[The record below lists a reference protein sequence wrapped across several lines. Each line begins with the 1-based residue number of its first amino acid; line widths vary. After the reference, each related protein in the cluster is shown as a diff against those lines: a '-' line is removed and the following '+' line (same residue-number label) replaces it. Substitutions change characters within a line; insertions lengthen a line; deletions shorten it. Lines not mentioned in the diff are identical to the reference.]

1 MEYQGCIFLQEGIN
15 FDLNTVCDCCISHN
29 DGRGLPVLLENY
41 HGELINWDDLFNKK
55 AQRIENQ
62 KVKTIYECE
71 NCYHLNDYEFSGER
85 KISEFHFSHCRAC
98 NAKCIY
104 CSDDYSGGNVNYDV
118 YPIIKDL
125 MEKGYYKAGGEATM
139 QGGEPT
145 LMQHFDELVHLFN
158 ENGTIIR
165 VHTSAIKYSKT
176 LEDALRQNR
185 ASVVISIDSGSAST
199 YKKIKNVDAFDKVV
213 DSIKEYVNAS
223 VDNPNNVRIKYIIIP
238 GVNDNLDE
246 IDKFF
251 DLMKKLNVVD
261 IALDIEVRYAREH
274 NNKDVSKHIF
284 LLVDYFEKKAKEL
297 KIKLSIYS
305 FLSYVMKNRN
315 ITKTKLTNFRFLFNI
330 YLKFNNDKGKNLIY
344 KR

>member
-71 NCYHLNDYEFSGER
+71 NCYHLNDYEFSCER

-199 YKKIKNVDAFDKVV
+199 YRKIKNVDAFDKVV

-284 LLVDYFEKKAKEL
+284 LLVDYFEKKTKEL

-315 ITKTKLTNFRFLFNI
+315 INKTKLINFRFLFNM

>member
-1 MEYQGCIFLQEGIN
+1 MDYQGCIFLQEGIN

-41 HGELINWDDLFNKK
+41 HGELINWEDLFNKK
-55 AQRIENQ
+55 AQRIEKQ
-62 KVKTIYECE
+62 KIKTIFECE
-71 NCYHLNDYEFSGER
+71 NCYHLNDFKFDGTR

-104 CSDDYSGGNVNYDV
+104 CSDEYSGGDVNYDV
-118 YPIIKDL
+118 YPVIKDL
-125 MEKGYYKAGGEATM
+125 IDKGYYKAGGEATM

-145 LMQHFDELVHLFN
+145 LMRHFDELVHLFN

-176 LEDALRQNR
+176 LEEALRQNR
-185 ASVVISIDSGSAST
+185 ASVVISLDSGCAST
-199 YKKIKNVDAFDKVV
+199 YKRIKNVDAFDKVV
-213 DSIKEYVNAS
+213 NSIKGYVNAS
-223 VDNPNNVRIKYIIIP
+223 VDNPYNVRIKYIIIP
-238 GVNDNLDE
+238 GVNDNLNE

-251 DLMKKLNVVD
+251 DLMKKLNIVD
-261 IALDIEVRYAREH
+261 VALDIEVKYAREH

-297 KIKLSIYS
+297 NIKLSIYS

-315 ITKTKLTNFRFLFNI
+315 IKKTNLINIKFLFNW
-330 YLKFNNDKGKNLIY
+330 YLKLNNNKEKNLVY
-344 KR
+344 HR